1 MFKRLLPTTALACAL
16 IAPATSHANQ
26 ASCVVDDPTGT
37 PLNVRTSPNG
47 TIVGALHNGTSVGV
61 VYSRMS
67 ADHKVWFFV
76 VPNGPGKSGFVYS
89 QLLDCQWNND

>member
-1 MFKRLLPTTALACAL
+1 MWKKLLATTALACAL
-16 IAPATSHANQ
+16 TAPAHASL

-47 TIVGALHNGTSVGV
+47 PIVGALHNGASVGV

-76 VPNGPGKSGFVYS
+76 VPEGPGKSGFVYS
-89 QLLDCQWNND
+89 QFLDCQWNND